1 LTTLPYTTL
10 LPPLFLALLL
20 RPLSFNNLNYLP
32 SGPTASLFALLA
44 QYYVTIP
51 HTFRYRIGTTPSDS
65 PADADQQPKPPP
77 PSLSLLLSDKS
88 TTYIVASQL
97 ALSQFPAMILPAVLG
112 WIVGVAWRAEL
123 LPGLSP
129 VSSGFRVP
137 AWIVGETERRTGAG
151 NDSGERERYEDL
163 RRRLEGEV
171 ASASGLEG
179 ASGQAQRRGN
189 AGESGGFVDRLR
201 GAW

>member
-1 LTTLPYTTL
+1 LT
-10 LPPLFLALLL
+10 LLL

-32 SGPTASLFALLA
+32 SGPTATLFALLF

-51 HTFRYRIGTTPSDS
+51 HTFSYRIGTTSSKDTETDS
-65 PADADQQPKPPP
+65 EQSKPN
-77 PSLSLLLSDKS
+77 SLSLLLSDKS

-97 ALSQFPAMILPAVLG
+97 ALSQFPAMLLPSIVG
-112 WIVGVAWRAEL
+112 WIVGVAWRAEV

-129 VSSGFRVP
+129 ASSGFRVP
-137 AWIVGETERRTGAG
+137 AWMVGEQERRIGSG
-151 NDSGERERYEDL
+151 VGERERYEDL

-179 ASGQAQRRGN
+179 PGQAQRRGN
-189 AGESGGFVDRLR
+189 GNGNGNENGNEGAGLVDRLR